1 MANLTIRST
10 KGSPLTHEE
19 LDGNFE
25 YFTGSIDAIN
35 ASTSSFLT
43 SASTSSFLTS
53 ASTGSFLTNA
63 STGSF
68 LTSASTGSFL
78 TSASTGSF
86 LTSASTGS
94 FLTSASTGSFITSAQ
109 TASLNISNTLY
120 TVNTALSASTT
131 SSATT
136 SICSYGVNVF
146 EYVTPTDFATKLP
159 QPTTGKSVRIV
170 NNGSTFLKIFPSNI
184 GGHINNLPI
193 NEPAILPPD
202 GNLYEFICIEN
213 PLPGAWTFSAP
224 ATGQY
229 DSGEIEVSITAGI
242 VDGGNPVVVAY
253 NSSKYGTVGG
263 FNGGSWGYSG
273 KFKSTVITSN
283 LFTMGGY
290 NGIDGY
296 LAFRPDTPWKGIS
309 KIKVYTNLITTTEE
323 TQAEVILAGG
333 GQADHYILGGE
344 PTLNHHPIS
353 FNSAYQNDHISLLS
367 LSLNNTITGT
377 AVTGST
383 EYTSA
388 NIGDPGTLW
397 AEKVAYSD
405 EDSSNVRLGPTIGT
419 TIGNKLLDSAFPYPF
434 TSTTYY
440 DANGNF
446 HTILRNDPCEL
457 FLSSYISFQ
466 IQPFAYDFDYGIV
479 PDFKFRFIIEYYQ

>member
-1 MANLTIRST
+1 MANLTLRKI
-10 KGSPLTHEE
+10 KNEHLTYNE

-25 YFTGSIDAIN
+25 YFTGSIETIH
-35 ASTSSFLT
+35 SSMSLFVTSDD
-43 SASTSSFLTS
+43 
-53 ASTGSFLTNA
+53 
-63 STGSF
+63 TGSF
-68 LTSASTGSFL
+68 LTSEDTGSFL
-78 TSASTGSF
+78 
-86 LTSASTGS
+86 
-94 FLTSASTGSFITSAQ
+94 TSAQ
-109 TASLNISNTLY
+109 TASLNISDTKY

-146 EYVTPTDFATKLP
+146 EHVTPTNFATKLP
-159 QPTTGKSVRIV
+159 QPTTGKSVRII
-170 NNGSTFLKIFPSNI
+170 NNGSTLLSVFPSNV
-184 GGHINNLPI
+184 GGRVNNYPV
-193 NEPAILPPD
+193 NTPAIIPPD

-229 DSGEIEVSITAGI
+229 DSGEIEISLTART
-242 VDGGNPVVVAY
+242 VDGIGNPVVVAY

-263 FNGGSWGYSG
+263 FNNGSWGYSG
-273 KFKSTVITSN
+273 KFKPTVITSN
-283 LFTMGGY
+283 PFTMGGY
-290 NGIDGY
+290 NGDGY

-309 KIKVYTNLITTTEE
+309 KIKVYTNLINPTEE
-323 TQAEVILAGG
+323 SEAIALLTVG
-333 GQADHYILGGE
+333 GQADHYIIGE
-344 PTLNHHPIS
+344 NQRPYSIS
-353 FNSAYQNDHISLLS
+353 SNNAYQNDHGELFR

-405 EDSSNVRLGPTIGT
+405 RYDSNVRLGPNIGT
-419 TIGNKLLDSAFPYPF
+419 TIGNKSLNNAFPYPF
-434 TSTTYY
+434 TSTAYL
-440 DANGNF
+440 DSNNNS
-446 HTILRNDPCEL
+446 HTIYRNDPCEL

-466 IQPFAYDFDYGIV
+466 ISPFSSDSSFDYGTL

>member
-10 KGSPLTHEE
+10 KGAPLTHEE

-193 NEPAILPPD
+193 NEPAVLPPD

-229 DSGEIEVSITAGI
+229 DSGEIEISLTART
-242 VDGGNPVVVAY
+242 VDGISNPVVVAY

-263 FNGGSWGYSG
+263 FNNSNWGESG

-290 NGIDGY
+290 NRYGQ

-309 KIKVYTNLITTTEE
+309 KIKVYTNLINPTEE
-323 TQAEVILAGG
+323 SEANASLAVG
-333 GQADHYILGGE
+333 GQADHYIIGGNQQ
-344 PTLNHHPIS
+344 PYSVSSN
-353 FNSAYQNDHISLLS
+353 NAYRDDHGALFYLS
-367 LSLNNTITGT
+367 INNTITGT

-397 AEKVAYSD
+397 VEKVAYSD
-405 EDSSNVRLGPTIGT
+405 EYGSNVRLGPTIGT
-419 TIGNKLLDSAFPYPF
+419 TIGNKSLDNAFPYPYA
-434 TSTTYY
+434 TGSYLDT
-440 DANGNF
+440 NGDY
-446 HTILRNDPCEL
+446 TEIYRNDPCEL

-466 IQPFAYDFDYGIV
+466 ISPFSSDSSFDYGTL